1 MKFDKTRV
9 YTALNADELKIG
21 SKCIFADTVQGLKKH
36 IETKQILTLVGIYEE
51 HKRDRFIGSDGAIE
65 ASYSLAYLIEPPVE
79 QRYKPFSSE
88 EKEVEVIKK
97 HKGWVK
103 EKTSGDLKLISC
115 IGKFSDTVPSI
126 CVGSLY
132 VTPIT
137 LLEDFVFADDDSPCG
152 ELVEE

>member
-1 MKFDKTRV
+1 MEFDKSKV
-9 YTALNADELKIG
+9 YTAVNADELKIG
-21 SKCIFADTVQGLKKH
+21 SKCIFADDLNSLREKIQEAEYHVSKLAAVK
-36 IETKQILTLVGIYEE
+36 EDDEIY
-51 HKRDRFIGSDGAIE
+51 RFDNYDDAY
-65 ASYSLAYLIEPPVE
+65 ALAYLIESPNKPK
-79 QRYKPFSSE
+79 YKPFSRE

-132 VTPIT
+132 VTPTT
-137 LLEDFVFADDDSPCG
+137 LLEDFVFADDGSPCG
-152 ELVEE
+152 ELVES

>member
-1 MKFDKTRV
+1 MEFDKNRI
-9 YTALNADELKIG
+9 YTAVNADELKIG
-21 SKCIFADTVQGLKKH
+21 SKCIFADTVKGLRRKVEEDADCV
-36 IETKQILTLVGIYEE
+36 ETFYRLHNNGGDDLFVGNDCAYC
-51 HKRDRFIGSDGAIE
+51 
-65 ASYSLAYLIEPPVE
+65 YAYLIEPPVE

-137 LLEDFVFADDDSPCG
+137 LLKNFVFADDGSPCG
-152 ELVEE
+152 ELVES

>member
-1 MKFDKTRV
+1 MEFDKSKV
-9 YTALNADELKIG
+9 YTAVNADELPIG
-21 SKCIFADTVQGLKKH
+21 SKCIFADTVKGLRRKVEEDIDR
-36 IETKQILTLVGIYEE
+36 IETFYRLHNNGVDDLFVGNDSTY
-51 HKRDRFIGSDGAIE
+51 
-65 ASYSLAYLIEPPVE
+65 SYAYLIEPPVE

-132 VTPIT
+132 VTPTT
-137 LLEDFVFADDDSPCG
+137 LLEDFVFADDSSPCG

>member
-1 MKFDKTRV
+1 MEFDKNRI
-9 YTALNADELKIG
+9 YTAVNADELKIG
-21 SKCIFADTVQGLKKH
+21 SKCIFADTVKGLRRKVEEDADCV
-36 IETKQILTLVGIYEE
+36 ETFYRLHNNGGDDLFVGNDCAYC
-51 HKRDRFIGSDGAIE
+51 
-65 ASYSLAYLIEPPVE
+65 YAYLIEPPVE

-137 LLEDFVFADDDSPCG
+137 LLEDFVFADDCSPCG
-152 ELVEE
+152 ELEES